1 MRKKLS
7 DMQVGESGFVRN
19 IGDLKELKK
28 RLIEFG
34 ILNTP
39 IKVVKKAPFNDPI
52 AIKLGNTTIAI
63 RDEDAKKIE
72 VELFKGK

>member
-7 DMQVGESGFVRN
+7 VMQVGESGIVRN
-19 IGDLKELKK
+19 IGDLKELKN
-28 RLIEFG
+28 RLIELG

-52 AIKLGNTTIAI
+52 AIKIGNTTIAL
-63 RDEDAKKIE
+63 RKEDAENLE
-72 VELFKGK
+72 VEMFKGK

>member
-7 DMQVGESGFVRN
+7 VMQVGESGIVRK
-19 IGDLKELKK
+19 IGDLKELKN
-28 RLIEFG
+28 RLIELG

-52 AIKLGNTTIAI
+52 AIKIGNTTIAL
-63 RDEDAKKIE
+63 RKEDAENLE
-72 VELFKGK
+72 VEMFKGK

>member
-7 DMQVGESGFVRN
+7 DMQVGESGVVRN

>member
-7 DMQVGESGFVRN
+7 DMQVGESGVVRN

-63 RDEDAKKIE
+63 REEDAKKIE

>member
-7 DMQVGESGFVRN
+7 DMKVGESGIVRK
-19 IGDLKELKK
+19 IGELKELKN
-28 RLIEFG
+28 RLIELG

-52 AIKLGNTTIAI
+52 AINLGNTTIAL
-63 RDEDAKKIE
+63 REEDAQKIE

>member
-1 MRKKLS
+1 VRKKLS
-7 DMQVGESGFVRN
+7 DMKVGESGIVRK
-19 IGDLKELKK
+19 IGELKELKN
-28 RLIEFG
+28 RLIELG

-52 AIKLGNTTIAI
+52 AINLGNTTIAL
-63 RDEDAKKIE
+63 REEDAQKIE